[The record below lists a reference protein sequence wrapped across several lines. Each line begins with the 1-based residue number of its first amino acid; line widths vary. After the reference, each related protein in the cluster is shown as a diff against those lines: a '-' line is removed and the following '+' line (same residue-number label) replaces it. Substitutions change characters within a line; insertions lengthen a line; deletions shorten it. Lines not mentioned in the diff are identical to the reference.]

1 MRTDGRM
8 AEAVAPSPHGGRVP
22 RFARSRGGRAVLL
35 VAGVLLVVAFV
46 TVWALPNI
54 AGPAFVEVRAM
65 VAGRASA
72 TGPTVA
78 IAGRSP
84 IQAGALDIGVE
95 IVNHYPLDVVVG
107 TSGPAFQAVVYR
119 RDGGGQL
126 TRVWQTSVDDPA
138 LEEGSDSP
146 VGGGSTSGA
155 AVVPTGASRHDLTG
169 TTAGFSLTDAAGAPL
184 GPGVYYLRV
193 WAYGVASV
201 LVPIALDGGIDPLGP
216 PTDLPPPAAASPSI

>member
-46 TVWALPNI
+46 TVWALPN
-54 AGPAFVEVRAM
+54 
-65 VAGRASA
+65 
-72 TGPTVA
+72 